1 MEDVA
6 TLLGIGFLLGFKHA
20 LEPDH
25 VIAVSTMVGK
35 HKSTLK
41 SSFLGLFWGI
51 GHTLTLLVVFLLLSV
66 MDTRIPGS
74 WEMTFEIIVGLML
87 IYLGFSSFSA
97 SKSYK
102 VRKDKGSENH
112 LILKSMF
119 IGQIHG
125 LAGSAAMTLL
135 LVSMVTTFSDS
146 LVYIGLF
153 GIGTILGM
161 LVFTVILSI
170 PYRISSGKYKM
181 NHFLHTAAS
190 VISITYGVWYIY
202 AIAG

>member
-1 MEDVA
+1 MA

-25 VIAVSTMVGK
+25 VIAVYTMVGK

-51 GHTLTLLVVFLLLSV
+51 GHTLTLLLVFLLLSV
-66 MDTRIPGS
+66 TDTSISGL

-97 SKSYK
+97 SKTFK
-102 VRKDKGSENH
+102 ARQNKGSENH

-135 LVSMVTTFSDS
+135 LVSMVTTLTDS

-153 GIGTILGM
+153 GVGTILGM

-170 PYRISSGKYKM
+170 PYRFTMKKYRM
-181 NHFLHTAAS
+181 HHLLNTAAS

-202 AIAG
+202 SIAS